1 MLVCAAVSLT
11 GSSSALGFGCG
22 IVLYLLLKL
31 REFDWS
37 SCSSNKS
44 ESSIAIPRNTTDA
57 PVLPPNRTD
66 RPIHRRRG
74 SKVIDDLLDSVFAI
88 IGKPQKVDYEGD
100 EGNGVKGSEVW
111 LSQKVQFV
119 YPEDG
124 NKKETKSI
132 FFYFDECSL

>member
-1 MLVCAAVSLT
+1 MLVCLAVSLT
-11 GSSSALGFGCG
+11 GSSYASGFGCG

-57 PVLPPNRTD
+57 PVLPPNRID

-88 IGKPQKVDYEGD
+88 IDYEGD
-100 EGNGVKGSEVW
+100 EGNGVEGSEVW

-124 NKKETKSI
+124 NKKETKSESSSI
-132 FFYFDECSL
+132 SMNVHCDLPE